1 MRLGYVLVVLVL
13 AGCGGSAAPRAD
25 GPTLYL
31 AGDNE
36 LWVVDADSQT
46 VRHENRADLEP
57 GDPPYKVL
65 ARGRR
70 VVMGSP
76 YGNEA
81 VFIPSAHPD
90 RIWVVDLRPRHTGV
104 LAVREVTVDGE
115 TTVPAT
121 RPPSPLW
128 PLGAVRDGLL
138 LEGKGGVDVWNPATG
153 HVVETLHVQPGLVG
167 PTSPDV
173 VTVCT
178 DPYCTTLRL
187 LDIESGDAR
196 AAPAPAHS
204 SFQPWDGAFSP
215 DGRTFASPV
224 RSGPRDPFRL
234 ALIDV
239 VTGRVGLVRDSEVP
253 GGYTLVAWSADGEH
267 VFFTGGARGRHR
279 VIVGY
284 RMGTR
289 AAQVIKV
296 DVGDFYDFAAT

>member
-1 MRLGYVLVVLVL
+1 MSLRYVLLL
-13 AGCGGSAAPRAD
+13 CLIAGCGGSPSPRAA

-36 LWVVDADSQT
+36 LWIVDADSQR
-46 VRHENRADLEP
+46 VRHEYRADLEP

-70 VVMGSP
+70 IIMGSP
-76 YGNEA
+76 FGNGA
-81 VFIPSAHPD
+81 IFLPSARPD
-90 RIWVVDLRPRHTGV
+90 RVWVVDMRPGRSTV
-104 LAVREVTVDGE
+104 LGVREVTLDGE

-121 RPPSPLW
+121 RPPSRLW

-138 LEGKGGVDVWNPATG
+138 LDGGPGVEVWNPTSNR
-153 HVVETLHVQPGLVG
+153 VVRRLDVRPGLVG
-167 PTSPDV
+167 PTSGDI

-187 LDIESGDAR
+187 LDV
-196 AAPAPAHS
+196 AAGAGHAAHAPAHT

-215 DGRTFASPV
+215 DGKLFASPL
-224 RSGPRDPFRL
+224 RGGPQDPLRL

-239 VTGRVGLVRDSEVP
+239 ASGRVGLVRGSDVP
-253 GGYTLVAWSADGEH
+253 GGYTMVAWSADSRH
-267 VFFTGGARGRHR
+267 VFLTGGARGGRR

-284 RMGTR
+284 RIGTR
-289 AAQVIKV
+289 AAHRLKI